1 MNTTLRATGQITG
14 LSLIV
19 APLALVGQ
27 SAFATATCQTTTPAA
42 TLVAPGVCGVEFTE
56 AGDYTFNAP
65 SGITKLHAVVV
76 AGGASAQDYFGIYG
90 GGGGDV
96 QFFDVVDFDQPIDL
110 TVGAGG
116 QWSSANGDDSILNG
130 DIVPG
135 GWMTN
140 SGNNNSE
147 ACDMNSEFFCAG
159 GGAGGDAPSRV
170 DGGAGVLAS
179 DVAGNSDLFPEIDGE
194 PEFGAGGDAIL
205 DGSSTIEDT
214 PNIPGHGGNAFSQST
229 GGDGIDGA
237 VYLRWPAPAD
247 SLASTGFDVTSGIAA
262 AGAVTA
268 GAAILVATRRR
279 RHN

>member
-1 MNTTLRATGQITG
+1 M
-14 LSLIV
+14 SLFSV
-19 APLALVGQ
+19 APATALTVTEAEALVHT
-27 SAFATATCQTTTPAA
+27 FDCTTMAYR
-42 TLVAPGVCGVEFTE
+42 GVTVGLW
-56 AGDYTFNAP
+56 D
-65 SGITKLHAVVV
+65 
-76 AGGASAQDYFGIYG
+76 GGA
-90 GGGGDV
+90 
-96 QFFDVVDFDQPIDL
+96 
-110 TVGAGG
+110 TVTLENCEGAYL
-116 QWSSANGDDSILNG
+116 GDDSILNG

-194 PEFGAGGDAIL
+194 PELGAGGDAIL

-247 SLASTGFDVTSGIAA
+247 SLASTGFDATSGIAA
-262 AGAVTA
+262 AGAVAA

-279 RHN
+279 AVRG